1 MGPNPMALN
10 QELWF
15 KVCGDLHICKENV
28 YNDPS
33 TKGAKTMTITRE
45 QIEQN
50 FKTNPAVSG
59 GIVHKIGGH
68 EPESYGNLE
77 SSVILVERDHD
88 HSPFVTWVATKQ
100 RGSGKVN
107 FVWGNYL
114 DNFETAERNFAAR
127 VKESQR

>member
-1 MGPNPMALN
+1 
-10 QELWF
+10 
-15 KVCGDLHICKENV
+15 
-28 YNDPS
+28 
-33 TKGAKTMTITRE
+33 MTITRE

-88 HSPFVTWVATKQ
+88 HSPFVTWVVTKQ
-100 RGSGKVN
+100 RGSGEVN

-127 VKESQR
+127 VKEAQR